1 MGLRRNET
9 MSNKGMNNKIS
20 IGGLN
25 DTHTSFSHNPAAAK
39 GAKTKR
45 KNKQTN
51 RQTFVTVQ
59 QLCV

>member
-1 MGLRRNET
+1 